1 MQTYVDFLSAIDH
14 AWLIKFIEHRIADQR
29 VIRRV
34 RKWLKSRRAGGWD
47 GNTGRRKEHHRGG
60 ATSACSANIFLH
72 YVFDLWADK
81 WREQAGRGD
90 VIIVRYADD
99 IVVGFHCRTD
109 AEQFQQEMKERLRR
123 FKLDLRLPEKTRL
136 IEFGRFAADNREER
150 GDGKPETFNFLGFTH
165 MCGKTTT

>member
-1 MQTYVDFLSAIDH
+1 M
-14 AWLIKFIEHRIADQR
+14 
-29 VIRRV
+29 
-34 RKWLKSRRAGGWD
+34 
-47 GNTGRRKEHHRGG
+47 
-60 ATSACSANIFLH
+60 
-72 YVFDLWADK
+72 FDLWADK

-99 IVVGFHCRTD
+99 IVVGFQYRTD

-123 FKLDLRLPEKTRL
+123 FKLELHAEKTHL

-150 GDGKPETFNFLGFTH
+150 GDGKPETSTFLGFTH